1 MRIFQVLNYSYGEDV
16 MKHWK
21 AVIAACLIGFAM
33 NASFADGIKLGAPDG
48 WQLWGPLGDKY
59 EMGIDPAESTPDHP
73 ALIIASKDT
82 ATNETVTL
90 MQQVNAAEW
99 EGGMIEFSMMAKAVG
114 AEKNRI
120 WLRHMKGRNP
130 VTGEK
135 RNVPELMVN
144 SRSIPDSKG
153 WERITIISY
162 LPKDAGDED
171 RHFDIGISLAS
182 KGKIWVRDIK
192 LERKPFVPITNPV
205 ELPAFRIGLPTYPAR
220 NLNFTG

>member
-1 MRIFQVLNYSYGEDV
+1 MR
-16 MKHWK
+16 HWK
-21 AVIAACLIGFAM
+21 AVAAACLIGFAM
-33 NASFADGIKLGAPDG
+33 NVSFADGIKLGAPEG

-73 ALIIASKDT
+73 ALVIASKDT
-82 ATNETVTL
+82 PTNETVTL

-114 AEKNRI
+114 AEKNRV
-120 WLRHMKGRNP
+120 WLRHLKGRNP

-135 RNVPELMVN
+135 RSLPELMLN

-162 LPKDAGDED
+162 LPKDSGDED

-192 LERKPFVPITNPV
+192 LERKPFVPVSNPV
-205 ELPAFRIGLPTYPAR
+205 ELPAFRMGLPTYPPR
-220 NLNFTG
+220 NLNFSG